1 MKNKILVPLS
11 ILLFSVGVHASEVD
25 GSAIIGSML
34 GAGVGSAVG
43 AMTGGKEG
51 AIIGG
56 GLGGALGAAA
66 ATSHQNSSRSV
77 VYDRDSRPVRVVT
90 VVHEN
95 DRYYDEPIEYNRQHR
110 YHRDAYYYHRDDRRD
125 YYRDRDYRDHDHHR
139 DEHRDHHDD

>member
-1 MKNKILVPLS
+1 MKNKILTPLS
-11 ILLFSVGVHASEVD
+11 ILLLSVSVHASQAD
-25 GSAIIGSML
+25 GSAIIGSMI

-43 AMTGGKEG
+43 AMTGGRDG

-66 ATSHQNSSRSV
+66 ATSHQNSSRAV

-95 DRYYDEPIEYNRQHR
+95 NHYYNEPIEYNRQYR
-110 YHRDAYYYHRDDRRD
+110 FHRDAYYDHRDYHRH
-125 YYRDRDYRDHDHHR
+125 YYRDHDYRDHHR
-139 DEHRDHHDD
+139 DDYRDHHDDD

>member
-11 ILLFSVGVHASEVD
+11 ILLLSASVHASEVD
-25 GSAIIGSML
+25 GSAIIGSMI

-66 ATSHQNSSRSV
+66 ATSHQNSSRTV
-77 VYDRDSRPVRVVT
+77 IYDRNSRPVRVVN

-95 DRYYDEPIEYNRQHR
+95 DRYYNEPIEYNRQHR
-110 YHRDAYYYHRDDRRD
+110 FHRDAYYDHRDERRD
-125 YYRDRDYRDHDHHR
+125 YYRARDHHR
-139 DEHRDHHDD
+139 DDYRDDHRDHHDY